1 MITVSFHERDI
12 VNDVIGFLDIFV
24 ILLLE
29 EDPILSLVLVALL
42 KTVTEDKLIRIS
54 FILLIIFLGVSDID

>member
-1 MITVSFHERDI
+1 MSFHERDI